1 MIALREDT
9 IKDLEKMEHTT
20 KCLTELKAELERRHN
35 PTPLQKYTD
44 DVANYLAYKFPDEPQ
59 SNIMEAASYIGNRVG
74 IMLQDAMREYETE
87 CRKHYQR
94 YYDELLKVMKKGDKE
109 D

>member
-9 IKDLEKMEHTT
+9 IKDLEKMERTVT
-20 KCLTELKAELERRHN
+20 RLIELKAELERRHN

-44 DVANYLAYKFPDEPQ
+44 DITNYLAYKFPDESQ
-59 SNIMEAASYIGNRVG
+59 VNIMEAASYIGNRVG
-74 IMLQDAMREYETE
+74 IMVQDAMREYETE

-94 YYDELLKVMKKGDKE
+94 YYDELFKVMKKGDKE

>member
-9 IKDLEKMEHTT
+9 IKGLEKTEHTV
-20 KCLTELKAELERRHN
+20 KRLTELKAELERRHN
-35 PTPLQKYTD
+35 LTPLQKYTD
-44 DVANYLAYKFPDEPQ
+44 DVTNYLAYKFPDEPQ

-74 IMLQDAMREYETE
+74 IMLQDTMREYETE

-94 YYDELLKVMKKGDKE
+94 YYEELIEVMKKSDKE